1 MMETAGEKYQIAV
14 VRPAG
19 RMMGPPETTRLHKR
33 VKSHIEKGVPRV
45 VIDLGNV
52 DWLNSKGIGA
62 LVSSLMSCRNAGG
75 EMVVARPSKRVKSI
89 FMVSQ
94 LVKLFD
100 SYATLK
106 EAKSALSTMQLTPE
120 N

>member
-1 MMETAGEKYQIAV
+1 MSEIAGDKHQVAV

-19 RMMGPPETTRLHKR
+19 RMMGPPETARLHKR
-33 VKSHIEKGVPRV
+33 VKRHIEKGIPRV

-62 LVSSLMSCRNAGG
+62 LVSSLLSCRNAGG
-75 EMVVARPSKRVKSI
+75 EMVVARPSKKVKSI

-106 EAKSALSTMQLTPE
+106 EAKSALSTMELTPDS
-120 N
+120 